1 MGPIAYAKLL
11 CEQAGLT
18 SEQRGPVALIAHDMD
33 KVYQE
38 EMKRRENLTEAQL
51 ESLGYT
57 RPGTSLMPLSGR
69 VARILIFGG
78 GGCGKTRIINEV
90 LTPLFR
96 RFYGLRGCVLTAFS
110 NKAARL
116 IKGKTSHALTKLHGE
131 MSLTRR
137 GWSCL

>member
-1 MGPIAYAKLL
+1 
-11 CEQAGLT
+11 
-18 SEQRGPVALIAHDMD
+18 
-33 KVYQE
+33 
-38 EMKRRENLTEAQL
+38 
-51 ESLGYT
+51 
-57 RPGTSLMPLSGR
+57 MPLSGR

-116 IKGKTSHALTKLHGE
+116 IKGKTSHALTKLYGE
-131 MSLTRR
+131 MSLTMARLR
-137 GWSCL
+137 ITPWKKFILFNQIGQTILGPMLGPFGGLVGGTSWWDWLLGQVGGTSWWD

>member
-1 MGPIAYAKLL
+1 
-11 CEQAGLT
+11 
-18 SEQRGPVALIAHDMD
+18 
-33 KVYQE
+33 
-38 EMKRRENLTEAQL
+38 
-51 ESLGYT
+51 
-57 RPGTSLMPLSGR
+57 MPLSGR

-116 IKGKTSHALTKLHGE
+116 IKGKTSHGLTKLHGE
-131 MSLTRR
+131 MSLTMERLRIKTEQERR
-137 GWSCL
+137 ALAAVWSPCGALAKDESSQQAGSLEHAIVVRAMYERKRSHSLCCEEYA